1 MSGSADHS
9 ALLDRLDG
17 ELADLGARLSRV
29 RDHLGALRPAAAPPG
44 GGVPTTGVPGRAPA
58 PPTPPAPAP
67 PPGGPLPAGLGPW
80 SPWAPPPGPP
90 SRPAP
95 AVGPGSPWAPQGSG
109 SPGRPGGPAGPG
121 GPFGP
126 GVAWAPPAAPARSS
140 GTGLRLPRLTGA
152 RLLAVTGAGVTLLG
166 VVLLLVLAASRGW
179 FGPEAR
185 VVLGA
190 VVGLGLV
197 GAGVVLQRRR
207 TGTQDADTPDAAAA
221 DPGPVTLA
229 ATGITAL
236 YLTVAAATSLYDFL
250 PTPVALVLAL
260 LVAGGGLAL
269 ADRWRRH
276 GLALGVVIGA
286 GLLLP
291 LVVESAGALLVAL
304 FVVLV
309 VVTLPVAARRGWPSL
324 VGVAVAASFAGLVSA
339 GLVDTAAGGTG
350 WPAAWLT
357 VTVGALVLVAA
368 AASLLLVAS
377 GATTPEAGSRVRER
391 PSSAVVVAGLVL
403 ALPVLPLLAV
413 AGLLPRPAGAIVD
426 VVAIVV
432 LLAVGAVCE
441 RGVGRVPVTPVLVTV
456 AVSAAAVVGI
466 QAIPLA
472 LTGVAQGGVF
482 LAVATVLAVG
492 ARSTRRNGLLLAAG
506 AFGLIGFL
514 QALGRDLP
522 VDVVVEGMVRDRG
535 TLLAMAVVGV
545 LVIATAAT
553 LLAALGRLGH
563 LGSRN
568 RSAVATAVLGVLGLY
583 GAAGLVVTLA
593 LAVSPTRTG
602 FLVGHVLVTIS
613 WTALA
618 LILLVRGPR
627 SEAVSLPRVLGGVLV
642 VAAVIKL
649 ILFDLVTLDGLA
661 RVAVFLGA
669 GLVLLVAGTRY
680 ARWVTANAEDAEHT
694 APDEP
699 GTLADHE

>member
-1 MSGSADHS
+1 M
-9 ALLDRLDG
+9 
-17 ELADLGARLSRV
+17 
-29 RDHLGALRPAAAPPG
+29 
-44 GGVPTTGVPGRAPA
+44 
-58 PPTPPAPAP
+58 
-67 PPGGPLPAGLGPW
+67 
-80 SPWAPPPGPP
+80 
-90 SRPAP
+90 
-95 AVGPGSPWAPQGSG
+95 
-109 SPGRPGGPAGPG
+109 
-121 GPFGP
+121 
-126 GVAWAPPAAPARSS
+126 AWAPPAAPARSS

-197 GAGVVLQRRR
+197 GAGVELQRRR
-207 TGTQDADTPDAAAA
+207 AGSQDADTPDAAAA

-324 VGVAVAASFAGLVSA
+324 VGVAVAAASFAGLVTA

-357 VTVGALVLVAA
+357 VSVGALVLVAA
-368 AASLLLVAS
+368 AASLLLIAYA
-377 GATTPEAGSRVRER
+377 ATTPEAGSRVRER
-391 PSSAVVVAGLVL
+391 PSPAVVVAGLVL

-441 RGVGRVPVTPVLVTV
+441 RGAHQVP
-456 AVSAAAVVGI
+456 
-466 QAIPLA
+466 
-472 LTGVAQGGVF
+472 
-482 LAVATVLAVG
+482 
-492 ARSTRRNGLLLAAG
+492 RTRC
-506 AFGLIGFL
+506 
-514 QALGRDLP
+514 
-522 VDVVVEGMVRDRG
+522 
-535 TLLAMAVVGV
+535 
-545 LVIATAAT
+545 
-553 LLAALGRLGH
+553 
-563 LGSRN
+563 S
-568 RSAVATAVLGVLGLY
+568 
-583 GAAGLVVTLA
+583 
-593 LAVSPTRTG
+593 
-602 FLVGHVLVTIS
+602 
-613 WTALA
+613 
-618 LILLVRGPR
+618 
-627 SEAVSLPRVLGGVLV
+627 
-642 VAAVIKL
+642 
-649 ILFDLVTLDGLA
+649 
-661 RVAVFLGA
+661 
-669 GLVLLVAGTRY
+669 
-680 ARWVTANAEDAEHT
+680 
-694 APDEP
+694 
-699 GTLADHE
+699 